1 MRINKKILGWTSLA
15 IAVIVAGILIG
26 LPPLVKY
33 LAIKNIDEKTGRKST
48 IAGLSIN
55 PFTLRAE
62 IKGFRLQEK
71 GSGATFTSF
80 SSATV
85 SISPLSLPKRAVIVR
100 EIRVVSPYVHIVRDA
115 VNHYNFSDLVTPSP
129 KEPKKEKEKSTL
141 FSLNNIIV
149 SKGSIDFE
157 DSAIS
162 PARNH
167 RLRGI
172 EIALPFVS
180 DLPYLADRYVTPH
193 LKAEVNGSPFEFKGR
208 LKPMTKAVEATLD
221 LSVNQVD
228 VPFYL
233 GYLPFPPPVKV
244 VSGHFSSNLEIGYRV
259 DEKKG
264 PDVTVKGTLGLDK
277 ASVREY
283 GGAPLASVD
292 RLAVKV
298 NQASLFTRVIDLASA
313 EMEGWEVYAD
323 RDRVGKWNFQKLHAP
338 SQPAE
343 RTAAKAA
350 KAEPGKKGGEEA
362 AKEEDKK
369 EEAKKKAQEKKEAGS
384 KETPPL
390 DLRLGKL
397 AIKAGKLHFS
407 DQVPAKGFRTELQA
421 IDLEMRDFSLR
432 GGHKAPVD
440 FGFKTA
446 RGEKAVLKGEVA
458 LEPTSFAGQL
468 TLSGIPLQ
476 DYYPYLSGSLAAPV
490 SGILSASSHISYDEK
505 RGLLLDKTQVK
516 GERLAAPFGQGDGV
530 KLAEAVLG
538 GISLDLKQ
546 NKAVVERVDLKG
558 GNIALTALKGGG
570 YTYQTLLKPGE
581 KPAPT
586 GKPAK
591 KAPHEK
597 KASPFSY
604 RVGKITGTT
613 FSVKFTDKNNEE
625 EPVFSLNRLNF
636 SVGGVTG
643 PKLGSMPI
651 AISSGYGSKGSL
663 SANGVVA
670 VEPVR
675 FKGKVDLHRIPIRD
689 FDPYIPEDTNVFI
702 ADGTI
707 DTSVALDLVKGETG
721 LKGSF
726 SGSLGVNS
734 FYCQDLE
741 LNEDLLKWE
750 SLQMDQVNGTLS
762 PFTLAIN
769 EVALSNFYSRVIV
782 EKDGTLNLQH
792 LRDEQEP
799 PAATQG
805 AATAKAQAPP
815 AAAAKTAASASA
827 PAAPAAPAHPS
838 GSQPTPAALAAG
850 VPAVTAGGESTA
862 QPHPVRIDTITIQG
876 GTMAFTDRHLQTTF
890 DTTFYNLGGRVSGL
904 SSQAKTV
911 ADVDLRGNLENH
923 SPLSIKGV
931 INPLRG
937 DLFLDLKIA
946 FNDIELSPFTPY
958 SDTYLGYNL
967 DKGKLF
973 LDLAYKIDKKAL
985 TSQNKVFIDQFTFG
999 KSVDSP
1005 QATKL
1010 PVKLAVALLK
1020 DRKGEIHLD
1029 LPVTGRTDDPQFSVW
1044 GVVWQ
1049 VLKNLLVK
1057 AATSPMALLS
1067 SMFGGGHDFTAVDFA
1082 PGSDRLAKN
1091 EQDKLEKLGKA
1102 LIDRPALTLEMSGYV
1117 DRDIDAEGYRNEMLM
1132 KKMKGEKFRKLV
1144 KEGKTKQGQT
1154 QEQTAILPEEYSSY
1168 LKAVY
1173 QKEKFPKP
1181 RTALGFLK
1189 DLSDEEMKK
1198 LILTHTLVGNNEL
1211 QALARERTAAVKTF
1225 LTTEGKV
1232 QPERLF
1238 EVTSDI
1244 FKPSAKGG
1252 PGGRVEFTAKV
1263 K

>member
-15 IAVIVAGILIG
+15 IVVIIAGILIG

-48 IAGLSIN
+48 IADLSIN

-80 SSATV
+80 SSASV

-100 EIRVVSPYVHIVRDA
+100 EIHVVSPYVHIVRDA

-129 KEPKKEKEKSTL
+129 KEPKKEKEKATL
-141 FSLNNIIV
+141 FSLNNIII

-162 PARNH
+162 PAKNH

-172 EIALPFVS
+172 EIALPFIS
-180 DLPYLADRYVTPH
+180 DLPYLADRYVTPR
-193 LKAEVNGSPFEFKGR
+193 LKAEVNGSPFEFQGR
-208 LKPMTKAVEATLD
+208 LKPMAKAVEATLD
-221 LSVNQVD
+221 LHVKQVD
-228 VPFYL
+228 IPFYL

-244 VSGHFSSNLEIGYRV
+244 VSGQFSSDLEVGYRV
-259 DEKKG
+259 DGKKG
-264 PDVTVKGTLGLDK
+264 PDLTLKGAIGLDK
-277 ASVREY
+277 ASAREY
-283 GGAPLASVD
+283 GGAPLASVE

-298 NQASLFTRVIDLASA
+298 NKASLFTRVIDITSA
-313 EMEGWEVYAD
+313 EMEGWELYAD
-323 RDRVGKWNFQKLHAP
+323 RDRAGKWNFQKLHAP

-343 RTAAKAA
+343 KSPAKSAKTA
-350 KAEPGKKGGEEA
+350 PGKKGAGVA
-362 AKEEDKK
+362 AKEEDK
-369 EEAKKKAQEKKEAGS
+369 EREKKEAGS

-390 DLRLGKL
+390 DLRLAKL
-397 AIKAGKLHFS
+397 AIKTGKLHFS

-421 IDLEMRDFSLR
+421 IELEMRDFSLR
-432 GGHKAPVD
+432 GGHKAPLD

-446 RGEKAVLKGEVA
+446 RGEKAVLKGDLA
-458 LEPTSFAGQL
+458 LAPTSFAGQL
-468 TLSGIPLQ
+468 TLSGIPLK
-476 DYYPYLSGSLAAPV
+476 DYYPYLSGTLAAPI
-490 SGILSASSHISYDEK
+490 SGTLSASSQISYDDK
-505 RGLLLDKTQVK
+505 RGLVLQKTQVK
-516 GERLAAPFGQGDGV
+516 GERLAAPFGQGDGI
-530 KLAEAVLG
+530 KLAEAVLS

-570 YTYQTLLKPGE
+570 YTYQTLLTPGE
-581 KPAPT
+581 KPASA

-597 KASPFSY
+597 KAPPFSY
-604 RVGKITGTT
+604 RVGKISGTT
-613 FSVKFTDKNNEE
+613 FSVRFTDKNNDE
-625 EPVFSLNRLNF
+625 EPVFNLNRLNF
-636 SVGGVTG
+636 SVAGVTG
-643 PKLGSMPI
+643 PKFGAMPI
-651 AISSGYGSKGSL
+651 TLSSGYGSKGSL
-663 SANGVVA
+663 AANGVVA
-670 VEPVR
+670 FEPVR

-707 DTSVALDLVKGETG
+707 DTSVALDLVKGDTG

-750 SLQMDQVNGTLS
+750 SLQMDQVSGTLA

-792 LRDEQEP
+792 LRDEQETP
-799 PAATQG
+799 ATAQAAAKAPAPPAVAAKPAATTP
-805 AATAKAQAPP
+805 AVPTLSPAPRP
-815 AAAAKTAASASA
+815 A
-827 PAAPAAPAHPS
+827 PAAVA
-838 GSQPTPAALAAG
+838 AAG
-850 VPAVTAGGESTA
+850 VPAVTPGGESPA

-904 SSQAKTV
+904 SSQAKSV

-958 SDTYLGYNL
+958 SDTYLGYNV

-973 LDLAYKIDKKAL
+973 LDLAYKIDRKAL

-1057 AATSPMALLS
+1057 AATSPMALLG
-1067 SMFGGGHDFTAVDFA
+1067 SMFGGGHDFTAVAFP
-1082 PGSDRLAKN
+1082 PGSDLLAKN
-1091 EQDKLEKLGKA
+1091 EQDKLDKLAKA
-1102 LIDRPALTLEMSGYV
+1102 LNDRPALTLEMSGYV

-1144 KEGKTKQGQT
+1144 KEGKTKEGQT
-1154 QEQTAILPEEYSSY
+1154 QEQTVILPEEYSTY
-1168 LKAVY
+1168 LKAAY

-1189 DLSDEEMKK
+1189 DLPDEEMRK
-1198 LILTHTLVGNNEL
+1198 LILTHTVVGNNEL

-1225 LTTEGKV
+1225 LTTEGKI

-1244 FKPSAKGG
+1244 FKPSTKGG
-1252 PGGRVEFTAKV
+1252 VGGRVEFTAKV